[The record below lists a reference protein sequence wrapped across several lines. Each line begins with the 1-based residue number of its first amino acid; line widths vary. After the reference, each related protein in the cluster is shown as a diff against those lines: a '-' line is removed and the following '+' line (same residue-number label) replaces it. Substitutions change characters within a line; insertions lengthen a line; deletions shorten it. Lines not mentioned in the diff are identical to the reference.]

1 MHSHTQKK
9 ENWLCSFP
17 TVILH
22 IHKAEIITLQSS
34 TCSHLTLEDSHTH
47 SLNHSHTYTLTN
59 SNTHGHTLTRTR
71 ANILTNFETLKHTH
85 KDFLS
90 IKQSQSHILSHTHTH
105 SYSRLI
111 PSHTLTYFLSLLHI
125 LAHTLRHILI
135 RFPLMSCWRWTCLK
149 WADLRFGLFLFEVS
163 DLLFSSCTPQA
174 QNNHSTRERSG
185 PSGSNPRTF
194 RNYWTSITVLTQTGP
209 GGVNS
214 VK

>member
-1 MHSHTQKK
+1 MLTSHTETLTHTLSEPLTHLYTHKLKHSRPHSHTR
-9 ENWLCSFP
+9 
-17 TVILH
+17 
-22 IHKAEIITLQSS
+22 
-34 TCSHLTLEDSHTH
+34 
-47 SLNHSHTYTLTN
+47 
-59 SNTHGHTLTRTR
+59 TRT
-71 ANILTNFETLKHTH
+71 NILTNFETLKHTH

-149 WADLRFGLFLFEVS
+149 RADLRFGLFLFEVS

-194 RNYWTSITVLTQTGP
+194 RNY
-209 GGVNS
+209 
-214 VK
+214 

>member
-22 IHKAEIITLQSS
+22 IHKAEITLQSS

-105 SYSRLI
+105 ILTVGSYPHTL
-111 PSHTLTYFLSLLHI
+111 SHTFYLFYTYL
-125 LAHTLRHILI
+125 HTLSDTFWSDFLWCPAGDGLVWNGLI
-135 RFPLMSCWRWTCLK
+135 SVSASSCLK
-149 WADLRFGLFLFEVS
+149 WVI
-163 DLLFSSCTPQA
+163 FSSPPAHHKHKTITAHVREAALRDQTP
-174 QNNHSTRERSG
+174 E
-185 PSGSNPRTF
+185 PSGTTEPPSR
-194 RNYWTSITVLTQTGP
+194 S
-209 GGVNS
+209 
-214 VK
+214 

>member
-194 RNYWTSITVLTQTGP
+194 RNYWTSITFLTQTGP

>member
-34 TCSHLTLEDSHTH
+34 TCSHLTLEDSHTLSEPLTH
-47 SLNHSHTYTLTN
+47 LYTHKLKHPRPHSHTHSRKHSHKFWDTQA
-59 SNTHGHTLTRTR
+59 HTQG
-71 ANILTNFETLKHTH
+71 
-85 KDFLS
+85 LS
-90 IKQSQSHILSHTHTH
+90 LHQAISESHSVSHTHTH

>member
-22 IHKAEIITLQSS
+22 IHKAEITLQSS